1 MSEIKTNRSLLY
13 NLESDYDSDTSD
25 YVVPKLEF
33 ELKEVE
39 ENDNEDNKGGI
50 QESNGSDAEFDF
62 PLFAASDT
70 VVEDRGRSKEA
81 KPSIMKVSLREQS
94 EERVINE
101 RPESFYF
108 AKYTDKQREQFQQ
121 CAVSS
126 DDIYQQMYIVDTQPW
141 KCLNLNEYNAKIES
155 EIARQ
160 KAKCRK
166 NRPGKK
172 KRQLKIVCRQRKLE
186 KAKMKKLE
194 EEKLKKLMKKQK
206 FQQKFNGKPNQRQGK
221 GRKPMAGNK
230 TTTETK
236 I

>member
-1 MSEIKTNRSLLY
+1 M
-13 NLESDYDSDTSD
+13 
-25 YVVPKLEF
+25 
-33 ELKEVE
+33 
-39 ENDNEDNKGGI
+39 
-50 QESNGSDAEFDF
+50 
-62 PLFAASDT
+62 FAASDT

-108 AKYTDKQREQFQQ
+108 AKYRQAKREFQQ

-172 KRQLKIVCRQRKLE
+172 KRQLKMCVV
-186 KAKMKKLE
+186 
-194 EEKLKKLMKKQK
+194 
-206 FQQKFNGKPNQRQGK
+206 K
-221 GRKPMAGNK
+221 GS
-230 TTTETK
+230 
-236 I
+236 

>member
-1 MSEIKTNRSLLY
+1 
-13 NLESDYDSDTSD
+13 
-25 YVVPKLEF
+25 
-33 ELKEVE
+33 
-39 ENDNEDNKGGI
+39 
-50 QESNGSDAEFDF
+50 
-62 PLFAASDT
+62 LFAASDT

-141 KCLNLNEYNAKIES
+141 KCLNLNA
-155 EIARQ
+155 
-160 KAKCRK
+160 
-166 NRPGKK
+166 GKK

-230 TTTETK
+230 KQPPKPKYRTE
-236 I
+236 